1 MPYLKMCSCKAPSLH
16 GHVRVTS
23 DGEGHL
29 QFRIYPVV
37 CSQCKRPYVYI
48 GNGDTLRAG
57 FIDKVKL
64 SYRLRSPDEPPDR
77 ELWGKS

>member
-1 MPYLKMCSCKAPSLH
+1 MCSCKAPSLR
-16 GHVRVTS
+16 GHVRVRS

-57 FIDKVKL
+57 FIDKVRL
-64 SYRLRSPDEPPDR
+64 SYRRPLTGESPDQS
-77 ELWGKS
+77 LAGTS

>member
-1 MPYLKMCSCKAPSLH
+1 MCECKAPSLH
-16 GHVRVTS
+16 GHVRVRS
-23 DGEGHL
+23 DPYGDL

-37 CSQCKRPYVYI
+37 CSLCKRPYMCI
-48 GNGDTLRAG
+48 DNGKEWRAG

-77 ELWGKS
+77 ELWGES

>member
-1 MPYLKMCSCKAPSLH
+1 MCECKAPAKH
-16 GHVRVTS
+16 GHVRVRS

-37 CSQCKRPYVYI
+37 CSQCKRPYMCI
-48 GNGDTLRAG
+48 DNGETWRAG

-64 SYRLRSPDEPPDR
+64 SYRFDLGTNESCENG
-77 ELWGKS
+77 ESGSN